1 MQEEMRTVRLPSALC
16 DSAEKKFG
24 ARFGTIEEFLDYVL
38 RELVREDV
46 ARLDEEENRIVQE
59 RLRDLGYV

>member
-1 MQEEMRTVRLPSALC
+1 MRTVHLPSALC
-16 DSAEKKFG
+16 DSVEKKYG
-24 ARFGTIEEFLDYVL
+24 ARFGTLEEFLGYAL

-46 ARLDEEENRIVQE
+46 ARMDEEENRIVQE